1 MAKAMNIETSVEGIA
16 TMIRDGIGKTLEIQ
30 IKAEL
35 LKHIDPIISE
45 LARDLANSTK
55 TAVQGY
61 YAQDVLKGP
70 SVNIHLA
77 FNNTEVTYEAER
89 TNPKRSKGDGT
100 S

>member
-1 MAKAMNIETSVEGIA
+1 MAKPMNIETSVEGIA
-16 TMIRDGIGKTLEIQ
+16 NMIRDGIGKTLEIQ

-61 YAQDVLKGP
+61 YSQGTASLQGP

-89 TNPKRSKGDGT
+89 TNPKRSKGN
-100 S
+100 